1 MVGEFAAVG
10 GKVVVALLESL
21 AKVGIRVNLHIG
33 RLSKL
38 LEVCLVGLGIFNCHG
53 FVRPPCRDNLCAEGL
68 CGNLL
73 VPAEVVGGV
82 VGGAH
87 GLYVELTDEGLAAE
101 LRSSELGV
109 ALVKDFAGGCGAQEL
124 IYAEH
129 TAQFQVSPVVQGVT
143 HGVRH
148 GLGPFLEGFPSAVF
162 AAGEVVLAYAVCTHC
177 APLVVVSVVAVHKPQ
192 LGDVT
197 ELDILCY
204 LLRHKVAV
212 VVDDGHLFRVLVVEL
227 LGSL

>member
-109 ALVKDFAGGCGAQEL
+109 ALFKDFTRGGGTQEFL
-124 IYAEH
+124 YAEYA
-129 TAQFQVSPVVQGVT
+129 AQLQVGPVVEGVP

-148 GLGPFLEGFPSAVF
+148 GLGPLLEGLPA
-162 AAGEVVLAYAVCTHC
+162 
-177 APLVVVSVVAVHKPQ
+177 
-192 LGDVT
+192 
-197 ELDILCY
+197 
-204 LLRHKVAV
+204 
-212 VVDDGHLFRVLVVEL
+212 
-227 LGSL
+227 